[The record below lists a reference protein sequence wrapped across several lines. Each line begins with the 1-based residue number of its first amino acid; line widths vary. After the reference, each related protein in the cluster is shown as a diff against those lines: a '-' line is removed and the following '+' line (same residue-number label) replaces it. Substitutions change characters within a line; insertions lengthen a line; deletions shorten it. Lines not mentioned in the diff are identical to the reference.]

1 MRSRLASI
9 GAELRLGCMMRKLA
23 LAAALPLLLASTGP
37 RIEEGVVTAQQ
48 CPGLDLR
55 AAKPALDRL
64 VLDHPETRGV
74 MLVVD
79 GCPAWKQY
87 GPGYSDANRLISW
100 SMAKTVTAMLV
111 GQLVADGRLAL
122 DAPAPVAEWRKPGDP
137 RAAITLRHLLTMSS
151 GLAHVEVGDPI
162 ERSDT
167 NQVLFVSGTGTMA
180 ARAIAQPL
188 VHRPGTVFEY
198 SSLTSIILAEI
209 VARTLTVSRDPH
221 ERARA
226 YRAFAQ
232 QRLFAPAGV
241 TSAFLEF
248 DGAGT
253 QIGGSLMHMTLP
265 DWARLGRLLID
276 GRSDGGRQVLAPGWV
291 AAMKAPSAAYPGY
304 GLQTWLNHPGGAEP
318 GLFPGKGPIGTAGM
332 RGHLGQFT
340 VAARGTGRDGR
351 EYDVVLVRLGHT
363 DGAKLDPVLAQMGS
377 VVDALIPAGGAR
389 PPSR

>member
-1 MRSRLASI
+1 MIRKRLALT
-9 GAELRLGCMMRKLA
+9 AV
-23 LAAALPLLLASTGP
+23 LPLLVGAQPATT
-37 RIEEGVVTAQQ
+37 RAERVVTIQR

-55 AAKPALDRL
+55 ATKAALDRL

-79 GCPAWKQY
+79 GCPAWKEY
-87 GPGYSDANRLISW
+87 GAGYSDANRLISW

-111 GQLVADGRLAL
+111 GQLVADGKLSL
-122 DAPAPVAEWRKPGDP
+122 DAPAPIAEWHRPGDP

-151 GLAHVEVGDPI
+151 GLRHVEVGDPV

-167 NQVLFVSGTGTMA
+167 NQVLFVSGTNGMA

-188 VHRPGTVFEY
+188 VHRPGSMFGY

-209 VARTLTVSRDPH
+209 VSRTLADSRNPH
-221 ERARA
+221 ERARI
-226 YRAFAQ
+226 YRDFAQ
-232 QRLFAPAGV
+232 ARLFGPAGV

-276 GRSDGGRQVLAPGWV
+276 GRSFEGRQVLAPGWV
-291 AAMKAPSAAYPGY
+291 SAMKAPSAAYPGY

-351 EYDVVLVRLGHT
+351 PHDVVLVRLGHT
-363 DGAKLDPVLAQMGS
+363 GEDRLAPVLAGMGD

-389 PPSR
+389 PPSP

>member
-1 MRSRLASI
+1 
-9 GAELRLGCMMRKLA
+9 MRKLA
-23 LAAALPLLLASTGP
+23 MLALLPLLIGAQSAAP
-37 RIEEGVVTAQQ
+37 PSERVVTAQR
-48 CPGLDLR
+48 CEGLDLA
-55 AAKPALDRL
+55 AAKPAIDTL
-64 VLDHPETRGV
+64 VRDHPETRGV

-79 GCPAWKQY
+79 GCPAWKEY
-87 GPGYSDANRLISW
+87 GRGYSDANRLISW
-100 SMAKTVTAMLV
+100 STAKTVTAMLV

-122 DAPAPVAEWRKPGDP
+122 DAPAPVAEWRRPGDP

-151 GLAHVEVGDPI
+151 GLAHVEVGDPV

-167 NQVLFVSGTGTMA
+167 NQVLFVSGTDGMA

-188 VHRPGTVFEY
+188 AHRPGTKFEY

-209 VARTLTVSRDPH
+209 VARTLTDSRDPH

-232 QRLFAPAGV
+232 TRLFAPAGV

-265 DWARLGRLLID
+265 DWAKLGQLLID
-276 GRSDGGRQVLAPGWV
+276 GRTAEGRQVLAPGWV

-304 GLQTWLNHPGGAEP
+304 GLQTWLNHPGGEEV
-318 GLFPGKGPIGTAGM
+318 GLFPGKGPLGTAGM
-332 RGHLGQFT
+332 RGHLGQLT

-351 EYDVVLVRLGHT
+351 PHDVVLVRLGHT
-363 DGAKLDPVLAQMGS
+363 DGAKLDPVLQQMGS
-377 VVDALIPAGGAR
+377 VVDALIPAGGEP
-389 PPSR
+389 PPSP